1 MLDKMIYKSIPQPLQ
16 NWNDDEAYYKQ
27 AYKLARAF
35 HSNFKQFED
44 KVSKEILSGAPH
56 FR

>member
-1 MLDKMIYKSIPQPLQ
+1 MPRVPDSILSPRQA
-16 NWNDDEAYYKQ
+16 WKDDEAFYKQ

-44 KVSKEILSGAPH
+44 KVSKEILSGAPQL
-56 FR
+56 